1 MVQSL
6 DRGLRILEIL
16 SENGEMSITELT
28 DILKVDKSTVS
39 RLVETLRSHD
49 MVQLNK
55 QTKKYRLGLR
65 ILHLG
70 TAMEKN
76 LNIIEIARPII
87 RSVSEKLEQSV
98 HLCAYN
104 NTMAYV
110 IDQVVYNAMYSLSAT
125 IGMIE
130 PMHASSVGK
139 CIIAYRREDII
150 AQMLENY
157 DYVKYTDQTI
167 TDKEGLIAE
176 LQKIKEQGYAVDD
189 EEVAVG
195 VRCVAVPIFS
205 SRNQVRYSIGISGPV
220 GLMTGEKM
228 QLYISCLKS
237 AAKKISRELGHQHS

>member
-6 DRGLRILEIL
+6 DRGLNILEIL
-16 SENGEMSITELT
+16 SEKGEMSITDLAEL
-28 DILKVDKSTVS
+28 LEVDKSTVS
-39 RLVETLRSHD
+39 RLVETLRCHD

-110 IDQVVYNAMYSLSAT
+110 IDQVVHNSMYSLSAT

-139 CIIAYRREDII
+139 CIIAYRREDIV

-157 DYVKYTDQTI
+157 DYAKYTEHTI
-167 TDKEGLIAE
+167 TDKERLMTE
-176 LQKIKEQGYAVDD
+176 LEKIKAQGYAIDD

-220 GLMTGEKM
+220 GLMNEEKM
-228 QLYISCLKS
+228 QLYISRLQ
-237 AAKKISRELGHQHS
+237 AAARKISKELGHQNG